1 MNGYAIP
8 AGGRQAQGFPEGLPL
23 SSVLLDDVEQ
33 QEILCR
39 GKAEPT
45 VGKVVGKDF
54 LCLGCRVD
62 RDKFLSLHA
71 FAGIVKTVAAGH
83 PAIMMVVAFH

>member
-1 MNGYAIP
+1 MGTPSRLAVV
-8 AGGRQAQGFPEGLPL
+8 RHKDFLKVFPFLRSFLG
-23 SSVLLDDVEQ
+23 DVEQ
-33 QEILCR
+33 QEILCW
-39 GKAEPT
+39 GKVEPT

-71 FAGIVKTVAAGH
+71 FAGIVKTVAVGH